1 MKTISLTKEERLKIE
16 QNWNSHITV
25 KSLGVKIDLSNDDF
39 IKIVLDNPKPVHRGG
54 IGTDAINGGIL
65 SALFD
70 LSIGLIAIVNSD
82 NHRVATIQLNINF
95 VKPVKGNSLFVEA
108 RLIKKGKN
116 LIFGKAEIFD
126 EKEDLCTY
134 CNGISGLDKS
144 KPKVQEVL
152 SDENIVLY
160 I

>member
-1 MKTISLTKEERLKIE
+1 MKTISLNLDERKKIE
-16 QNWNSHITV
+16 HNWNNHLTV

-39 IKIVLDNPKPVHRGG
+39 IKLILDNPKPVHRGG

-82 NHRVATIQLNINF
+82 KYRVATIQLNINF
-95 VKPVKGNSLFVEA
+95 LKPVKGNSLFVEA
-108 RLIKKGKN
+108 RLIKKGRS
-116 LIFGKAEIFD
+116 LIFGKADIFD
-126 EKEDLCTY
+126 EKGDLCAY
-134 CNGISGLDKS
+134 CNGISGLDKT
-144 KPKVQEVL
+144 KGKVEEIL

-160 I
+160 V

>member
-1 MKTISLTKEERLKIE
+1 MKTVSLTKEERIKIE
-16 QNWNSHITV
+16 NNWNNHITV

-70 LSIGLIAIVNSD
+70 LSVGLIAIVNSE

-95 VKPVKGNSLFVEA
+95 LKPVKGNFLVVQA

-116 LIFGKAEIFD
+116 LIFGRAEIFD
-126 EKEDLCTY
+126 EKGDLCAY
-134 CNGISGLDKS
+134 CDGISGLDKS

-152 SDENIVLY
+152 SDDNIVLY
-160 I
+160 V

>member
-1 MKTISLTKEERLKIE
+1 MKTISITEEERKKIE
-16 QNWNSHITV
+16 YNWNNHITV
-25 KSLGVKIDLSNDDF
+25 KSLGVTIDLSNDDF
-39 IKIVLDNPKPVHRGG
+39 IKITLDNPKAVHKGG
-54 IGTDAINGGIL
+54 VGTDAINGGIL

-95 VKPVKGNSLFVEA
+95 VKPVRGNNIRVEA

-126 EKEDLCTY
+126 ANGDLCAY
-134 CNGISGLDKS
+134 CNGISGLDKN
-144 KPKVQEVL
+144 KPKVKEIL
-152 SDENIVLY
+152 SEDNIVLF